1 MNVFHKFALK
11 SLKQNRTRTIVTII
25 GIILS
30 VAMLTAVTTTISSI
44 QKFLLDVTIQENG
57 SWHTL
62 VHDISEQQAEKI
74 ISKKEVKD
82 SARLRNV
89 CYVKL
94 EGGLNEEKPYLYVGA
109 YEGKFDEML
118 SFHLQSGRLPQNEN
132 EIILPRDLKDNGGI
146 KYKVGDTLSL
156 PKGIRKNERGELLWQ
171 RDMKYDY
178 EEEKEI
184 FVESG
189 KSAYRV
195 VGIYE
200 SAFVDSSN
208 AMGYTAFTKPA
219 SRMADQGER
228 VYVILKDP
236 KETDAFMEKLKPE
249 KDKQLQAVPEI
260 DKNRMYLIYSG
271 NPTGA
276 ALRTIGGLM
285 AILIGIIVFGSV
297 ALIGNSF
304 SISVNERKRQYGLL
318 SSIGAT
324 RKQLRRN
331 VLYEASILSI
341 IGIPLGILAGI
352 GGMAVTFYFVSDL
365 LAGFLNQGSQNMA
378 IQLQMS
384 AALWAI
390 VLAAVI
396 GFLTILISAYL
407 PARKALKTSVI
418 EVIRQSQDVRIRPRQ
433 VRTSRLTGK
442 LFGLEGI
449 LASKNFKRNRKK
461 YRATVFSLFISVVLF
476 ISATSFCDY
485 MSSTLESM
493 IETYSCDLRY
503 GEDLA
508 KDSTDLYQKLSNA
521 KGVTKSGYY
530 LGAGVESESMPSA
543 IVPDESVGTVYRKD
557 QYQLNMPVDEEGKE
571 MKSETQMLDNVMIF
585 FVEDEVYKE
594 YLKEQ
599 NLDPAVYING
609 KASKAVAYDEMRGYN
624 EDNKL
629 INYPVFDKMPS
640 EITLCY
646 MKKLGDGYID
656 TMERRVGKDGK
667 LEYRICKMQEVETT
681 VHGDG
686 SMETEEQEVEGS
698 TRWVSARELYHQR
711 ATNIGTIEKDVPYG
725 TDSYKGYGL
734 MLFYPESA
742 KKELCPDSV
751 ATYITMSYNSN
762 SPSETYRKMSE
773 VLEGQGRSTGD
784 LFNIDEEVQSSRA
797 LMLVLKI
804 FSYGFICLISL
815 IAIANVFNTISTN
828 ILLRRREFAMLRSV
842 GMTDKGFRRMMNLE
856 CILYGCKGLFFGL
869 IVATGVTYLIYQALS
884 NELVF
889 SFYIPWYSIAIAV
902 GSVFVVVF
910 ATMLYAMSK
919 IKKDNVVETLKQE
932 NY

>member
-30 VAMLTAVTTTISSI
+30 VAMLTAVTTTISSV
-44 QKFLLDVTIQENG
+44 QKFLLDMSIQENG
-57 SWHTL
+57 TWHTMM
-62 VHDISEQQAEKI
+62 HDISEGQAEKI
-74 ISKKEVKD
+74 ISKKEVKE

-89 CYVKL
+89 CYAKL
-94 EGGLNEEKPYLYVGA
+94 EGGLNKERPYLYIGA
-109 YEGKFDEML
+109 YEGKFDQML
-118 SFHLQSGRLPQNEN
+118 SLHMQSGRLPQNEK
-132 EIILPRDLKDNGGI
+132 EIILPTDLKDNGGI

-156 PKGIRKNERGELLWQ
+156 PKGIRTNERGELLWQ
-171 RDMKYDY
+171 RDIQYDS
-178 EEEKEI
+178 EEDEET

-189 KSAYRV
+189 KTVYRV

-200 SAFVDSSN
+200 SASIDSSY
-208 AMGYTAFTKPA
+208 ARGYTAFTKPA
-219 SRMADQGER
+219 SRMTDQGER
-228 VYVILKDP
+228 VYITLKDP
-236 KETDAFMEKLKPE
+236 KETDAFMEKLKLK

-276 ALRTIGGLM
+276 ALKTIGGLM

-304 SISVNERKRQYGLL
+304 SISVNERKKQYGLL

-324 RKQLRRN
+324 RRQLRRN

-352 GGMAVTFYFVSDL
+352 GGMAITFYFVSDL
-365 LAGFLNQGSQNMA
+365 LAGFLNQGSRNMA

-396 GFLTILISAYL
+396 GFFTILISAYL
-407 PARKALKTSVI
+407 PARKALKISAI

-442 LFGLEGI
+442 LFGLAGI

-485 MSSTLESM
+485 MSSSLESM

-503 GEDLA
+503 GENQT
-508 KDSTDLYQKLSNA
+508 KDSIRLHQKLSNM
-521 KGVTKSGYY
+521 KGVTKAGYF
-530 LGAGVESESMPSA
+530 LGVGVESERMPSV
-543 IVPDESVGTVYRKD
+543 IVPDESVGKIYRKD
-557 QYQLNMPVDEEGKE
+557 QYQLNMPMDEEGNE

-585 FVEDEVYKE
+585 FIEDETYKE
-594 YLKEQ
+594 YLKAH
-599 NLDPAVYING
+599 NLDLAVYING
-609 KASKAVAYDEMRGYN
+609 KASKAVAHDEMQGYN
-624 EDNKL
+624 QDNKL
-629 INYPVFDKMPS
+629 INYPVFDKIPS

-646 MKKLGDGYID
+646 GKKLTDGWID
-656 TMERRVGKDGK
+656 PMDRRVGKDGK

-686 SMETEEQEVEGS
+686 SMETEEQEVKGS
-698 TRWVSARELYHQR
+698 SRWVLAKELYDQR
-711 ATNIGTIEKDVPYG
+711 ATHIGAIEDDVPFG

-742 KKELCPDSV
+742 RKALCPSSV
-751 ATYITMSYNSN
+751 TPYITMSYNSDN
-762 SPSETYRKMSE
+762 PSETYRKMSE
-773 VLEGQGRSTGD
+773 VLESQGRSTGN
-784 LFNIDEEVQSSRA
+784 LFNIDKEVQGSRA
-797 LMLVLKI
+797 LMLVLRI

-869 IVATGVTYLIYQALS
+869 IVAMGVTYLIYQALS

-889 SFYIPWYSIAIAV
+889 SFYIPWYSVAIAV
-902 GSVFVVVF
+902 GSVFIVVF

>member
-1 MNVFHKFALK
+1 MNVFHKFALQ
-11 SLKQNRTRTIVTII
+11 SLKKNRTRTIVTII

-44 QKFLLDVTIQENG
+44 QKFLLDVTIQNSG
-57 SWHTL
+57 SWHAAMY
-62 VHDISEQQAEKI
+62 DISGKQAEKI
-74 ISKKEVKD
+74 SSSKQVRD
-82 SARLRNV
+82 SARLKNV

-94 EGGLNEEKPYLYVGA
+94 EGGRNKERPYLYVGA

-118 SFHLQSGRLPQNEN
+118 SFHMQEGRLPQNEN
-132 EIILPRDLKDNGGI
+132 EIILPTDLRENGGL
-146 KYKVGDTLSL
+146 KYKVGDSISL
-156 PKGIRKNERGELLWQ
+156 TKGIRKNEVGELLWQ
-171 RDMKYDY
+171 RDMVY
-178 EEEKEI
+178 EEEDET

-189 KSAYRV
+189 KTAYRV

-200 SAFVDSSN
+200 SAFIDSSS
-208 AMGYTAFTKPA
+208 ARGYTAITKPA
-219 SRMADQGER
+219 PSMADQGER
-228 VYVILKDP
+228 IYVTLKDAGEIEDFT
-236 KETDAFMEKLKPE
+236 KKLDIQKA
-249 KDKQLQAVPEI
+249 KNLQAVPEI
-260 DKNRMYLIYSG
+260 DTNRMYLIYSG

-304 SISVNERKRQYGLL
+304 SISVNERKKQYGLL

-324 RKQLRRN
+324 RKQLKRN

-341 IGIPLGILAGI
+341 IGIPLGVLAGI
-352 GGMAVTFYFVSDL
+352 GGMSITFYFVSDL
-365 LAGFLNQGSQNMA
+365 LKGFLNQGSQSMA

-384 AALWAI
+384 AALWA
-390 VLAAVI
+390 VLMAAAI
-396 GFLTILISAYL
+396 GFFTILISAYL
-407 PARKALKTSVI
+407 PARKALKTSAI

-485 MSSTLESM
+485 MSKSLESL
-493 IETYSCDLRY
+493 IATYSCDLRY
-503 GEDLA
+503 GEDTT
-508 KDSTDLYQKLSNA
+508 KDSLSLYHKLQNT
-521 KGVTKSGYY
+521 KGITKAGYY
-530 LGAGVESESMPSA
+530 LEAGAGAGTEYMPSVL
-543 IVPDESVGTVYRKD
+543 VPDESVGKIFRNN
-557 QYQLNMPVDEEGKE
+557 QLSVPMDEEGNE
-571 MKSETQMLDNVMIF
+571 MKSDTQMLDNVYIL
-585 FVEDEVYKE
+585 FVEDTMYKE
-594 YLKEQ
+594 YLEEQ
-599 NLDPAVYING
+599 HLDPAVYMNG
-609 KASKAVAYDEMRGYN
+609 KASKAVVYDKMIGRN
-624 EDNKL
+624 EDNK
-629 INYPVFDKMPS
+629 IIHYPVFEKMPS

-646 MKKLGDGYID
+646 EKKLKDGYENN
-656 TMERRVGKDGK
+656 MERKVGTDGK
-667 LEYRICKMQEVETT
+667 LRYRISKIEETETT

-686 SMETEEQEVEGS
+686 SSETEMEEVQGS
-698 TRWVSARELYHQR
+698 VQWVSAEELYEQR
-711 ATNIGTIEKDVPYG
+711 TTSIGAVVDDVPFG
-725 TDSYKGYGL
+725 ADSYKGYGL

-742 KKELCPDSV
+742 RKGLCPDSAQIYMV
-751 ATYITMSYNSN
+751 MSYNSSN
-762 SPSETYRKMSE
+762 PSESYKKMSE
-773 VLEGQGRSTGD
+773 ILESNGRSTGS
-784 LFNIDEEVQSSRA
+784 LFNVDEDVQSGRA
-797 LMLVLKI
+797 LMLVLRI

-869 IVATGVTYLIYQALS
+869 IVAAGVTYLIYQALS
-884 NELVF
+884 NQLEF
-889 SFYIPWYSIAIAV
+889 TFYIPWYSVMIAV
-902 GSVFVVVF
+902 GSVFIVVF

-932 NY
+932 SY